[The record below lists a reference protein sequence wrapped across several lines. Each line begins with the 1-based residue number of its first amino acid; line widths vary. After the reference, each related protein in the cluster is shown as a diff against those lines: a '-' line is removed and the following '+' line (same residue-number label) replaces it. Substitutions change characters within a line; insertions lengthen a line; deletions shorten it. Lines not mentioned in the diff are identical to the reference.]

1 MLRFSANISTLFTA
15 LPVPGRI
22 AAAAAAGFTA
32 VEMQFPYELPA
43 STLASAAGAAGV
55 EFVLINIPAGDF
67 AGGERGIACIPGR
80 EDEFLRGVMRARE
93 YANAL
98 GCPRVNCLAGNLPE
112 GEAPER
118 CWDVLVENLRLA
130 ADMLAVRGVQ
140 LLVEPLNRVDN
151 PRFILNGYAEA
162 DALLTAVG
170 KDNLALQ
177 YDVYHARAGGEDALE
192 GLTRRMGRIGHI
204 QVSDYPGR
212 GAPGTGEL
220 DFPRLFRAI
229 RHLPYAG
236 WTGAEYFCPNPGPE
250 EFAWMAAA

>member
-1 MLRFSANISTLFTA
+1 MLRFSANISTLFTT
-15 LPVPGRI
+15 LPVPERI
-22 AAAAAAGFTA
+22 AAAAQAGFAA

-43 STLASAAGAAGV
+43 ATLRYAAGAAGV

-67 AGGERGIACIPGR
+67 AGGERGIACQPGR
-80 EDEFLRGVMRARE
+80 ETEFLRGVRLAGD
-93 YANAL
+93 YADAL
-98 GCPRVNCLAGNLPE
+98 GCPRVNCLTGNLPE
-112 GEAPER
+112 GETPER

-130 ADMLAVRGVQ
+130 VDILTQRGVQ

-151 PRFILNGYAEA
+151 PRFILNGYGDA

-170 KDNLALQ
+170 RDNLALQ
-177 YDVYHARAGGEDALE
+177 YDVYHARASGEDALE
-192 GLTRRMGRIGHI
+192 GLTKRIGRIGHI

-236 WTGAEYFCPNPGPE
+236 WTGAEYFCPSPGPE
-250 EFAWMAAA
+250 AFAWMAAA